1 MKKANRIIWGVLLI
15 LAGGILALKSLNI
28 LNIDIFFDGWWT
40 LFIIVPSIVGL
51 INERDKTG
59 SIIGI
64 IVGVVLLLCAR
75 DILDFDMLWK
85 LVFPAIVIIVGL
97 KLVFGGVFNGKSD
110 KIMAEIKSDGTNV
123 ANGFA
128 AFSGQDLYFN
138 NEVFNGAELNA
149 VFGGIKCDLRGA
161 IIEKDCVIN
170 ASAIFG
176 GIDIFVPDYVNI
188 KVRSNSIFGGVSD
201 KKHTNSPNNTVT
213 LYINGTGLF
222 GGVEIK

>member
-64 IVGVVLLLCAR
+64 IVGIVLLLCAR

-110 KIMAEIKSDGTNV
+110 KIMAEMKADGTNV
-123 ANGFA
+123 VNGFA

-149 VFGGIKCDLRGA
+149 VFGGVKCDLRGA

-176 GIDIFVPDYVNI
+176 GIDILVPDYVNI

>member
-1 MKKANRIIWGVLLI
+1 MKKSNRIIWGVLLI

-28 LNIDIFFDGWWT
+28 LNINIFFDGWWT

-59 SIIGI
+59 SIIGL

-110 KIMAEIKSDGTNV
+110 KIMAEMKADGTNV
-123 ANGFA
+123 VNGFA
-128 AFSGQDLYFN
+128 AFSGQDLNFN

-188 KVRSNSIFGGVSD
+188 KVRSNSLFGGVSD

-222 GGVEIK
+222 GGVDIK

>member
-85 LVFPAIVIIVGL
+85 LVFPAIIIIVGL
-97 KLVFGGVFNGKSD
+97 KLVFGGVLNGKSD

-123 ANGFA
+123 VNGFA

-176 GIDIFVPDYVNI
+176 GIDILVPDYVNI
-188 KVRSNSIFGGVSD
+188 KVRSNSLFGGVSN

>member
-97 KLVFGGVFNGKSD
+97 KLVFGGVLNGKSD

-123 ANGFA
+123 VNGFA

-176 GIDIFVPDYVNI
+176 GIDILVPDYVNI

>member
-1 MKKANRIIWGVLLI
+1 MKKANRIIWGVLLV

-59 SIIGI
+59 SIIGL

-75 DILDFDMLWK
+75 DILNFDMLWK
-85 LVFPAIVIIVGL
+85 LVFPAIIIIVGL

-110 KIMAEIKSDGTNV
+110 KIMAEMKADGTNV
-123 ANGFA
+123 VNGFA

-188 KVRSNSIFGGVSD
+188 KVRSNSLFGGVSD
-201 KKHTNSPNNTVT
+201 GKHTNSPNNTVT